1 MKQLLLLLM
10 LILLCSCGEKNK
22 TEKVVATT
30 VQKSK
35 YRTLLSKFENI
46 SIDTLEIYSSEN
58 FGIYKGVQIDSL
70 DAILFPKEIAE
81 AYFLEHDIYACCKFD
96 IDSSK
101 IGLIVR
107 TPSMYVP
114 SSIKLFVFD
123 KITDNISEY
132 IELAESWGDA
142 GDAIEKTSWLIK
154 NPSNKI
160 NVLTR
165 EIESH
170 DHSVEDENDTIV
182 ESWDKYYLFAF
193 NHKLDTINKN
203 SDLLKKK
210 FNVILNKQASH

>member
-1 MKQLLLLLM
+1 M

-22 TEKVVATT
+22 TEKVVART

-46 SIDTLEIYSSEN
+46 SIDTLEIYSSED

-81 AYFLEHDIYACCKFD
+81 AYFLEHDIYACYKFD

-182 ESWDKYYLFAF
+182 ERWDKYYLFAF

-203 SDLLKKK
+203 SDLLKKQ
-210 FNVILNKQASH
+210 FNIILNKQASH

>member
-1 MKQLLLLLM
+1 MP
-10 LILLCSCGEKNK
+10 ILLCSCGEKNK
-22 TEKVVATT
+22 TEKVVART

-46 SIDTLEIYSSEN
+46 SIDTLEIYSSED

-81 AYFLEHDIYACCKFD
+81 AYFLEHDIYACYKFD

-142 GDAIEKTSWLIK
+142 GDAIEK
-154 NPSNKI
+154 NFMAN
-160 NVLTR
+160 
-165 EIESH
+165 
-170 DHSVEDENDTIV
+170 
-182 ESWDKYYLFAF
+182 
-193 NHKLDTINKN
+193 
-203 SDLLKKK
+203 
-210 FNVILNKQASH
+210 